1 MATGAVFTV
10 TTSVAEQLPMVYDIV
25 DVPGVDPV
33 TVPSVPTVATRVL
46 LLVQTPPA
54 VASVSAVVVPWQIIF
69 VPVITAGCKF
79 TVTVA
84 MA

>member
-10 TTSVAEQLPMVYDIV
+10 TTNVAEQLPMVYDIV
-25 DVPGVDPV
+25 DVPAVDPV
-33 TVPSVPTVATRVL
+33 TVPSVPTVATMML
-46 LLVQTPPA
+46 LLVQTPPV
-54 VASVSAVVVPWQIIF
+54 VASVSAVVVPWQITF

-84 MA
+84 MP